1 MSESRHKDCKPRKAQ
16 WIRLNE
22 GKISFLLWK
31 CQLYAQECPP
41 VLPQRYNSVQNENSE
56 YLLLEKLAF
65 FCETQKEGFSR
76 MLTLPLSMQLK
87 CIMIIIQYK
96 FSQAL
101 KMTKSTIKLVSVNH
115 ELSRKMRIFFLH
127 LCCYSPKSFPS
138 IAAFK
143 HIWHISK
150 NISSFLKKWLNVSLI
165 RVFIT
170 YSLLWNQKEKF
181 SRMLTL
187 PFWRRRALKLQKQQ
201 KSP

>member
-65 FCETQKEGFSR
+65 FCEMQKEGFSR

-87 CIMIIIQYK
+87 CIMTIIQYK

-115 ELSRKMRIFFLH
+115 VLYISSLLKLSQKM
-127 LCCYSPKSFPS
+127 S

>member
-22 GKISFLLWK
+22 GKISCLLWK

-65 FCETQKEGFSR
+65 FCEMQKEGFSR

-87 CIMIIIQYK
+87 CIMTIIQYK

-115 ELSRKMRIFFLH
+115 VLYISSLLKLSQKM
-127 LCCYSPKSFPS
+127 S

-143 HIWHISK
+143 HIWRISK

-170 YSLLWNQKEKF
+170 YPLLWNQKEKF

-187 PFWRRRALKLQKQQ
+187 PFWGRRALKLQKQQ